1 MPKVI
6 LLCGRI
12 CSGKTTYARR
22 LCCESDAVLLSVDE
36 IMLALFGQHCGEM
49 HDEYASR
56 TKQYLLAKTEE
67 VLASGCDVVLD
78 WGFWQKAERDAM
90 RSYFGERKIPM
101 EFCYI
106 DIRDAVWRERIRERN
121 RAVEAGEICAYFVD
135 ENLAAKFA
143 ARFEEPR
150 EDEAVTWIG

>member
-12 CSGKTTYARR
+12 CSGKTTCAQQ
-22 LCCESDAVLLSVDE
+22 LCRERGAVLLSVDE
-36 IMLALFGQHCGEM
+36 IMLALFGQHCGDM

-56 TKQYLLAKTEE
+56 TKQYLLGKAGE
-67 VLASGCDVVLD
+67 LLGRGIDVVLD

-90 RSYFGERKIPM
+90 RAHFAERQIPA
-101 EFCYI
+101 EFRYI
-106 DIRDAVWRERIRERN
+106 DIPDVVWQQRIRERN
-121 RAVEAGEICAYFVD
+121 RAVEAGEVSAYLVD

-143 ARFEEPR
+143 ARFEEPQA
-150 EDEAVTWIG
+150 DEAVIRIC